1 MSDKRYLDNRIVIPV
16 CESTLTLDEESF
28 QDAFKWFT
36 YNNQRI
42 ICRLTN
48 RLAKDCSKMIRALR
62 TPETVDISLSEAEYQ
77 LIESS
82 IKLIHALTDFGMT
95 EYIDPIIDYK
105 RDRFIK
111 RHKLDKDRDK
121 LNTYI
126 DSGDEIG
133 SLIQLE
139 EECIELNEVCCSAI
153 YYNYAMSSQEQLH
166 DILGHV
172 MEETADVIICAGDM
186 IKYYKDKGVIG

>member
-16 CESTLTLDEESF
+16 CDGTLTLDEESF
-28 QDAFKWFT
+28 QDAFKWLT
-36 YNNQRI
+36 HNHLRI
-42 ICRLTN
+42 VCQLTN
-48 RLAKDCSKMIRALR
+48 ELAKICSKMIRVMR
-62 TPETVDISLSEAEYQ
+62 TPETVDISLSEAEYR
-77 LIESS
+77 LIEASV
-82 IKLIHALTDFGMT
+82 KLINALTDFGMT
-95 EYIDPIIDYK
+95 NHIDPIIDYK
-105 RDRFIK
+105 RDRFIN

-139 EECIELNEVCCSAI
+139 EECIELNEACYSAI
-153 YYNYAMSSQEQLH
+153 YYHYTIASRERLPDVIGN
-166 DILGHV
+166 I